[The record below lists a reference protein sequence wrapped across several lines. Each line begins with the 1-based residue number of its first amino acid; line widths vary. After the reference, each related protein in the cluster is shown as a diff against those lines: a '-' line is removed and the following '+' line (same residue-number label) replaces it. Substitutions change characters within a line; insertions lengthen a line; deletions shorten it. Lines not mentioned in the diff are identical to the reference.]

1 MPLATLKFA
10 AGIVKDDTSYSSEG
24 RWVDSDKIRFWN
36 GKPEKLKGW
45 QKLTQNQFSGSCR
58 GLIQWRD
65 NNESALIAVG
75 TNTHLYIY
83 KGGVL
88 YDVTPAFSTGNLVNK
103 FAVTSGSSIV
113 TITSNA
119 HSMNTG
125 NRIILGAAN
134 FSGVAWA
141 ANTEFQIT
149 VVNTNTFTIDAAL
162 PLTVGATAS
171 GNASA
176 TASSTGG
183 TVAFSYLLNPGQ
195 ASSVFDFG
203 YGVGTWNTSRVGGGW
218 NVPANT
224 TGIEVDARTWSF
236 DILGEDLVASVI
248 GHPLIQWDASNGVG
262 NRAFFIDDAYTSD
275 SATPNT
281 TRGVIVSTPD
291 RHLIALGA
299 DDPLTIAFA
308 SQETT
313 NTWTPAA
320 TNTAG
325 TQRITGGSKIVGARR
340 TRGQILI
347 YTDTSLHSMTFRGPP
362 YTFGF
367 RELATGCGLCGP
379 LAAVEVGGIVYW
391 MGIKQFFAFDGSV
404 RPLVGPVN
412 NFVFENLNSVQIEKV
427 VAGLDKEHSEVFW
440 FYPDASSNE
449 NNRYVKYNYR
459 ENVWDVGT
467 MPRTAWSDAS
477 TFPNNIGAGT
487 TGYLFSHEIGS
498 DDDGAAMDSFI
509 TSADMDIG
517 DGQEVMFIQRALPDL
532 IVDGTAKM
540 SFSTR
545 KDAMSS
551 TATKGPFPITPTTTK
566 INPRVRGRQ
575 LSIKVESDAVGTSWR
590 LGHTRVDMQPDGE
603 R

>member
-45 QKLTQNQFSGSCR
+45 QKLSQNQFSGSCR

-75 TNTHLYIY
+75 THTHLYIY

-88 YDVTPAFSTGNLVNK
+88 YDVTPATATGNLSNA
-103 FAVTSGSSIV
+103 FAITSGSSVV

-119 HSMNTG
+119 HGLITG

-134 FSGVAWA
+134 FSGITWA
-141 ANTEFQIT
+141 ASTEFQVT
-149 VVNTNTFTIDAAL
+149 VVNTNSFTIDASQ
-162 PLTVGATAS
+162 PLTAGATPS

-183 TVAFSYLLNPGQ
+183 TVSYSFLLNPGQ
-195 ASSVFDFG
+195 ASSVFDYG
-203 YGVGTWNTSRVGGGW
+203 YGVGTWNTARVGGGW
-218 NVPANT
+218 NVPANA
-224 TGIEVDARTWSF
+224 TGVEVDARTWSF

-248 GHPLIQWDASNGVG
+248 GQPLIQWDASNGVG
-262 NRAFFIDDAYTSD
+262 NRAFFINDAYTSD
-275 SATPNT
+275 SATPDT

-313 NTWTPAA
+313 NTWTSAA

-325 TQRITGGSKIVGARR
+325 TQRITGGSKIIGARR

-347 YTDTSLHSMTFRGPP
+347 WTDTSLHSMTFRGPP

-367 RELATGCGLCGP
+367 RELATGCGLSGP

-404 RPLVGPVN
+404 RPLIGPVN
-412 NFVFENLNSVQIEKV
+412 NFVFEDLNSVQIEKV

-440 FYPDASSNE
+440 FYPDASNNE

-467 MPRTAWSDAS
+467 MSRTAWSDAS

-487 TGYLFSHEIGS
+487 TGYLYSHEIGN
-498 DDDGAAMDSFI
+498 DDDGTAMDSFI

-532 IVDGTAKM
+532 IVDGTAKI

-551 TATKGPFPITPTTTK
+551 IATKGPFSITPTTTK